1 MAKTIGNSMRDMTS
15 MRLDLVGNLDI
26 QDFQHEFFS
35 IGGVWWM
42 IWLILSRDII
52 SSGRISGFCENTR
65 RARTGTLVKGRLYY
79 DVTTTTGLLSLTP
92 IMPRRTVWNFFFLY
106 YESLQRTKNFLRR
119 TRRLKKKKFQDPS
132 NVYRECSD
140 YYLVT
145 RV

>member
-1 MAKTIGNSMRDMTS
+1 MRDMTS

-52 SSGRISGFCENTR
+52 SSGRISGFCGNTR

-79 DVTTTTGLLSLTP
+79 DVTTTAGLLSLTP
-92 IMPRRTVWNFFFLY
+92 IVPRGIVWNFF
-106 YESLQRTKNFLRR
+106 SLLRIFAKNEELFAKNEKIK
-119 TRRLKKKKFQDPS
+119 KKKKFQNPS
-132 NVYRECSD
+132 NVYRQCSD
-140 YYLVT
+140 YYLLT